1 MTQRQQPS
9 GQQPPQPPYGQA
21 PAQPS
26 KKRKKWPWILLAVV
40 VLFVIIAVATSGG
53 EDKSE
58 TTAGT
63 SPSPAAP
70 LAPGVAPA
78 EGGNSI
84 PPLAPAVPSGE
95 GKNIV
100 YEVISDSGELNVTWF
115 DENSAI
121 QQKSSVPAP
130 WSLTVNNPLTFVIAG
145 VGAQTTG
152 TSVTCRV
159 IVDGEVEDEQTATGQ
174 YAVVNC
180 NAGL

>member
-1 MTQRQQPS
+1 MTQPPPPQQPY
-9 GQQPPQPPYGQA
+9 GQQPGPGQYPQQQPP
-21 PAQPS
+21 
-26 KKRKKWPWILLAVV
+26 KKRKKWPWILLAIV

-53 EDKSE
+53 EDKGE

-63 SPSPAAP
+63 SASPA
-70 LAPGVAPA
+70 APGVAPA
-78 EGGNSI
+78 EGGNTI
-84 PPLAPAVPSGE
+84 PPLAPAAPSGE
-95 GKNIV
+95 GKSIV
-100 YEVISDSGELNVTWF
+100 YEVISDSGELNNVTWF

-121 QQKSSVPAP
+121 QQQSTVPAP
-130 WSLTVNNPLTFVIAG
+130 WTLTVNNPSTFVIAG